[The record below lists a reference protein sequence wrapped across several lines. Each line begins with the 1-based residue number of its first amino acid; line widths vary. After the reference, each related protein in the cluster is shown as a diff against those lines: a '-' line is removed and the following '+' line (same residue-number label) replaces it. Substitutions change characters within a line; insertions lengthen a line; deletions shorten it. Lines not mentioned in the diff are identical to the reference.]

1 MPGELEGR
9 VAIVTGASRGIG
21 RACVEALLA
30 DGATVV
36 GADLEAAPP
45 LSGRKKRLHHRI
57 VDVADAAALEGFIRA
72 VADEFGRLDIL
83 VNNAGTHPPTQ
94 PIDTISVEDF
104 DRLVAIN
111 LRSVFVACR
120 AALPAL
126 RRSGGAIVNM
136 ASAVGLFGQEGA
148 ASYCATKAGITGLTK
163 ALAIDE
169 APNGVRVNAV
179 CPGAILTPLAKLQHP
194 QKRRDKI
201 GSWAWLN
208 RWGTPEE
215 VAELVLF
222 LASDRS
228 SFITGQDM
236 VIGGGT
242 ELGYGF
248 KGPHYYREME
258 TAPVVGKVGGKRR
271 PVRTSARGA
280 SSR

>member
-1 MPGELEGR
+1 MTTELEGR

-21 RACVEALLA
+21 LACAEVLVRAGARVVGCSLDREVAGPVSDRYAHQTVDVTVPAEIEALVTSALA
-30 DGATVV
+30 
-36 GADLEAAPP
+36 
-45 LSGRKKRLHHRI
+45 RH
-57 VDVADAAALEGFIRA
+57 
-72 VADEFGRLDIL
+72 GRLDIL
-83 VNNAGTHPPTQ
+83 VNNAGSHPPTR
-94 PIDTISVEDF
+94 PIDDFSVDDF
-104 DRLVAIN
+104 DGLVKLN

-126 RRSGGAIVNM
+126 RRRGGAIVNM
-136 ASAVGLFGQEGA
+136 ASAVGLYGQEGA
-148 ASYCATKAGITGLTK
+148 VTYCATKAGISGLTK

-179 CPGAILTPLAKLQHP
+179 CPGAILTPLARETHP
-194 QKRRDKI
+194 EERRSKI
-201 GSWAWLN
+201 ATWSWMN
-208 RWGTPEE
+208 RWGTAEE

-248 KGPHYYREME
+248 KGSQYYSHMGIP
-258 TAPVVGKVGGKRR
+258 PVVPPR
-271 PVRTSARGA
+271 S
-280 SSR
+280 